1 MNKGDGF
8 VLDAAMGE
16 VSQPGAVRERHELVG
31 RKTRLSSRNSLGS
44 RMGSIAELR
53 EEMLV
58 MEKYWERGI
67 EFRGECVLDE
77 EEFGEWGAACMS
89 AMVMMGLDGMQ
100 FVIKSRL
107 EALATPPIDKLSQ
120 VAGHFLSVLAE

>member
-1 MNKGDGF
+1 MDKGDGF
-8 VLDAAMGE
+8 VLVAALGD

-58 MEKYWERGI
+58 LEKCWEPGI
-67 EFRGECVLDE
+67 EFRDECVLVA
-77 EEFGEWGAACMS
+77 EEFGGWGAACMS
-89 AMVMMGLDGMQ
+89 AMVVMELDGIQ

-107 EALATPPIDKLSQ
+107 EALATP
-120 VAGHFLSVLAE
+120 H

>member
-1 MNKGDGF
+1 M
-8 VLDAAMGE
+8 DAALGE
-16 VSQPGAVRERHELVG
+16 VSHPGAVRERHELVG
-31 RKTRLSSRNSLGS
+31 RKTSLSFRNSLGR
-44 RMGSIAELR
+44 RMGFLAELR

-58 MEKYWERGI
+58 MEKYWERWI

-89 AMVMMGLDGMQ
+89 AMVVMGLDGMQ

-107 EALATPPIDKLSQ
+107 EALATP
-120 VAGHFLSVLAE
+120 H